1 MQNTFSLELSGEEC
15 GRDCTSCENQKF
27 LDELHGFTNGNQNQ
41 LDDIVDRIMDK
52 SMLTPT
58 KMQLIEEKRKLI
70 KPLTEDDDLEE
81 VMIKIDRD
89 LRISKEKPPA

>member
-1 MQNTFSLELSGEEC
+1 
-15 GRDCTSCENQKF
+15 
-27 LDELHGFTNGNQNQ
+27 
-41 LDDIVDRIMDK
+41 MDK